1 MAPKL
6 GWKFKTRANR
16 NPRFSSS
23 GSALGD
29 RDRFLSA
36 KCEETYET
44 LTKYRSIWGE
54 REIRLCELDPSIHRN
69 FVSRNWV
76 SLCEVFN
83 PPPVAL
89 IREFYSNLSVYFEVT
104 GGYYLTTWIHG

>member
-6 GWKFKTRANR
+6 GGKFKIRANR
-16 NPRFSSS
+16 NLGSSSSS
-23 GSALGD
+23 GSAIGV
-29 RDRFLSA
+29 RFLTK
-36 KCEETYET
+36 KCEEAYET
-44 LTKYRSIWGE
+44 LNMYRSIWGE
-54 REIRLCELDPSIHRN
+54 REIVLSELEPSMSRT
-69 FVSRNWV
+69 FVARNWV
-76 SLCEVFN
+76 SLCEVSE